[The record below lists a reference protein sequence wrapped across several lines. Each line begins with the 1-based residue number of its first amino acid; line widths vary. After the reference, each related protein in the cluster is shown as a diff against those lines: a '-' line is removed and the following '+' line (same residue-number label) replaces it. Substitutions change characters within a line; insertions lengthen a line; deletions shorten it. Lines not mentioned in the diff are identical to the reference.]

1 MAREKAQTKSP
12 ALSVDKLSVRFGGL
26 LAIDSMS
33 FDVHEG
39 EVLSLIGPNGAGK
52 TTAFNVITGYIRP
65 SGGKITYRGNSL
77 IGLKPNEIAALNVVR
92 TFQKTSVFGGQ
103 TAFDNVLMGLHLRQT
118 SKALHIIFALPSV
131 ASEERKMRESARE
144 VLDFVGLGQRA
155 DELGSA
161 LAYGEQRL
169 LEVAVALAARPNL
182 LLLDEPVSGMNPSE
196 TANFMKLLSEIRK
209 LGITVLLVEHDMK
222 MVMGVSDRIIV
233 LNHGS
238 IIANGSPAEIQN
250 NPDVIRAY
258 LGERYRKRKS
268 GVKKSGTK
276 KSGASKSGTKGKKR
290 A

>member
-1 MAREKAQTKSP
+1 MPKGKTQTKAI
-12 ALSVDKLSVRFGGL
+12 ALSVDKLCVRFGGL
-26 LAIDSMS
+26 LAIESMS

-65 SGGKITYRGNSL
+65 SGGKITYRGKSL
-77 IGLKPNEIAALNVVR
+77 IGLKPNQVAALNVVR

-103 TAFDNVLMGLHLRQT
+103 TAFENVLMGLHLRQT
-118 SKALHIIFALPSV
+118 RKALHIIFALPSV
-131 ASEERKMRESARE
+131 ALEEREMREIARE
-144 VLDFVGLGQRA
+144 ILDFVGLGKRA

-161 LAYGEQRL
+161 LPYGEQRL

-196 TANFMKLLSEIRK
+196 TANFMEILGEIRK
-209 LGITVLLVEHDMK
+209 LDITVLLVEHDMK
-222 MVMGVSDRIIV
+222 MVMGVSDRVIV
-233 LNHGS
+233 LNNGS
-238 IIANGSPAEIQN
+238 IIADGSPADIQN

-258 LGERYRKRKS
+258 LGERYRKRKP
-268 GVKKSGTK
+268 GAKKSGAK
-276 KSGASKSGTKGKKR
+276 KSGASKSGAKGKAR